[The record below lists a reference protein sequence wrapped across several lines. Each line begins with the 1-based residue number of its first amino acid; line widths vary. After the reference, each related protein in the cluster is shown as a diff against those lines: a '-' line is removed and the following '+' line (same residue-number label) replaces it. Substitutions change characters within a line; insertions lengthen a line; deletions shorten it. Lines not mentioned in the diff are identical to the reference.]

1 MLKQIYKKLLSDKN
15 APQGDVSTDLKT
27 ALYIVACTHPLN
39 IKDKTSHSLIRYFLE
54 DVGFKSKT
62 AVDFATC
69 RELLSELEADGVLTL
84 LGGSYY
90 VRSASLV
97 TKELE
102 VKAKKQV
109 TMNLKWYEEETVV
122 LFYVQDEQGE
132 DYQLIA
138 ENLVVLPGD
147 LVEVSLSPE
156 KKLAFVK
163 QIVKERRCIIGTLE
177 AARNPRL
184 LTEDFALSSFKFVFS
199 PNSTGG
205 AKPGNVVIAEIVK
218 RTPKAIQVKTRQV
231 VKDLGKL
238 NNLILLAALHHDI
251 PSAWPEGMKRAL
263 ARVPDHVSEQ
273 EIKGRRDLRELPLMT
288 IDGEDA
294 RDFDDAVYVA
304 KEGRNFRLY
313 VAIADVSYYVRP
325 GTVLDKEAVQRCNS
339 VYFPNYVIPMLP
351 EKLSN
356 GICSLNPYVDRLCM
370 VCEMVINSRGKTTS
384 YEFYPAVMNSHAR
397 LTYTEAWQMIEKGT
411 VSQEE
416 HQPMIEHVKRLHELY
431 KVLAKARDAR
441 GGFAVER
448 EEVHFVFNEELKVV
462 GLNPVVRNDAHKLI
476 EECMIAANVAAAS
489 FIAEHKAQTLYRV
502 HAQPTADKLSALN
515 GGLAC
520 FGLSI
525 GHPDKPT
532 PVDYNN
538 FCHSIEKRPDARIL
552 GDLLLRSMSKAVYQ
566 PDNIGHFGLA
576 LDKYAH
582 FTSPIRRYADLQ
594 LHRSIKAV
602 LEKGSHP
609 DWGRIGARTYNK
621 PELAVLGARCTDREI
636 AADYAENDVDTELK
650 CILLKRFEGEV
661 TRGTISAVTHF
672 GAFVHL
678 EDFLIDG
685 LLYIGNIADS
695 YMEVN
700 EQRQCIEGGGIT
712 LKIGDKL
719 DVLIGSVQVKEHKID
734 LLLPRSKKAKQKTP
748 VSRDAIF
755 VKPEDVTTVDVA
767 SAAKPLF
774 DSIADLT
781 SGSDKALKKAEEEA
795 KAEAA
800 KQELQAAAAEQKNPQ
815 AEASRD
821 KVAPSKVDELLPKRP
836 EQQKQSSAPLTLGDL
851 IRSGVTPRP
860 ALNPDFALDEEE
872 DAEVKPAHK
881 HKKKGK
887 GKKKKDKKK
896 VKGNKKDNG

>member
-1 MLKQIYKKLLSDKN
+1 MLKQNYKKLLSDKN

-39 IKDKTSHSLIRYFLE
+39 IKDKTTHSLIRYFLE

-62 AVDFATC
+62 AVDFGKC
-69 RELLSELEADGVLTL
+69 SELLSELEADGVLTL

-90 VRSASLV
+90 VRSASLI

-109 TMNLKWYEEETVV
+109 TMNMKWYEEETVV

-132 DYQLIA
+132 DYQLITD
-138 ENLVVLPGD
+138 NQIVLPGD
-147 LVEVSLSPE
+147 MVEVSLSPE

-163 QIVKERRCIIGTLE
+163 QIVKERRCIFGTLE

-184 LTEDFALSSFKFVFS
+184 LTEDFALSPFKFVFS

-238 NNLILLAALHHDI
+238 NHIILLAALRHEI
-251 PSAWPEGMKRAL
+251 PSAWPDGMKRAL
-263 ARVPDHVSEQ
+263 ARVPDHVSED
-273 EIKGRRDLRELPLMT
+273 EIKGRRDLRQLPLMT

-294 RDFDDAVYVA
+294 RDFDDAVYVE
-304 KEGRNFRLY
+304 KEGRNYRLY

-325 GTVLDKEAVQRCNS
+325 GTVLDKEALQRCNS
-339 VYFPNYVIPMLP
+339 VYFPNFVIPMLP

-370 VCEMVINSRGKTTS
+370 VCEMVISSRGKTTS

-411 VSQEE
+411 ASQEE
-416 HQPMIEHVKRLHELY
+416 HQPMVEHVKRLHELY

-462 GLNPVVRNDAHKLI
+462 GLNPVVRNEAHKLI
-476 EECMIAANVAAAS
+476 EECMIAANVAAAT
-489 FIAEHKAQTLYRV
+489 FIAEHKAQTLYRI
-502 HAQPTADKLSALN
+502 HAQPSAEKLAALR

-525 GHPDKPT
+525 GHPEKPS

-538 FCHSIEKRPDARIL
+538 FCHSIEGRPDARIL
-552 GDLLLRSMSKAVYQ
+552 GDLLLRSMSKAEYA
-566 PDNIGHFGLA
+566 PENIGHFGLA
-576 LDKYAH
+576 LEKYAH

-602 LEKGSHP
+602 LEKGSNP

-621 PELAVLGARCTDREI
+621 PELAILGSRCTQREI
-636 AADYAENDVDTELK
+636 AADAAEMEVDTELK

-678 EDFLIDG
+678 EDFMVDG

-712 LKIGDKL
+712 LKIGDKI

-734 LLLPRSKKAKQKTP
+734 LLLPRSKKSKQKTP

-755 VKPEDVTTVDVA
+755 VKPEDVKSVDVA
-767 SAAKPLF
+767 SEALPLF
-774 DSIADLT
+774 ESIADLT
-781 SGSDKALKKAEEEA
+781 SGSEKALKKADEEA
-795 KAEAA
+795 KAEGL
-800 KQELQAAAAEQKNPQ
+800 KQELKDTIADPINPK
-815 AEASRD
+815 ADASRD
-821 KVAPSKVDELLPKRP
+821 KVAGSKTDDLLPKRP
-836 EQQKQSSAPLTLGDL
+836 EQKNSGSAPLTLGDL
-851 IRSGVTPRP
+851 IRSGVTPKP
-860 ALNPDFALDEEE
+860 ALNPDFGLDDE
-872 DAEVKPAHK
+872 DDDEFKPARK
-881 HKKKGK
+881 NKGKKAK

-896 VKGNKKDNG
+896 KGKKLNG